1 MNKLV
6 EYWKERSGGQKGL
19 ILAAFAATF
28 LAVAGFAWL
37 ANRTPMAMLYSG
49 LDSSRAGEVMAELD
63 KTGVASEIRGDAI
76 WVDADQRDVLAM
88 PIEVDGAAHA
98 PTCGA
103 LAWSAMRQRSA
114 KGAIMSFTVAAAAAL
129 PPQSKIT

>member
-1 MNKLV
+1 MSGKV
-6 EYWKERSGGQKGL
+6 RPRSPPAQKATSPVPVRGAHLGIVTHRQKG
-19 ILAAFAATF
+19 IGQRAQH
-28 LAVAGFAWL
+28 AG
-37 ANRTPMAMLYSG
+37 RQ
-49 LDSSRAGEVMAELD
+49 
-63 KTGVASEIRGDAI
+63 GVARLGP
-76 WVDADQRDVLAM
+76 VDADQRDVRAV

-114 KGAIMSFTVAAAAAL
+114 KGAIMSFTVAAAAAS